1 MALKTAIN
9 VFQRQYTFTQ
19 AVPNVPQTTQ
29 FIVGQPQPQQQTG
42 AQQQPTPTV
51 TSYPFF
57 PPNNV
62 SAAAA
67 AVMHSWP
74 GNPVPYF
81 DPGTVSR
88 CLDAA
93 DQLIHVCL
101 SYPACLFC
109 SPCIEALH

>member
-1 MALKTAIN
+1 M
-9 VFQRQYTFTQ
+9 
-19 AVPNVPQTTQ
+19 PNVPQTTQ

-42 AQQQPTPTV
+42 TQQQPTATV

-57 PPNNV
+57 PPNNAA
-62 SAAAA
+62 AAAA

-74 GNPVPYF
+74 GNPMPYF

-101 SYPACLFC
+101 SHPTCLFR
-109 SPCIEALH
+109 SPRIEALN